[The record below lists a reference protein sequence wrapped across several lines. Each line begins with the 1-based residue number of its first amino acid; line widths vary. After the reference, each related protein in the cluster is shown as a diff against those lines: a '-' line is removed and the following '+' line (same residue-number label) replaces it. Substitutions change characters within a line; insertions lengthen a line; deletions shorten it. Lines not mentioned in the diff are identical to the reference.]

1 MRLVHG
7 DEGDLQLLRERGK
20 GAAVQPLGRY
30 VQQAKFAPAQTG
42 QDLPPLLR
50 VKTAVEIGGGDAVLA
65 QSLDLIL
72 HERDERRDYKRQAR
86 QQQLAAG
93 STATFPRRWALCEAV
108 PPAEDVVDEPLLT
121 GTESAQAEVFAKR
134 RDLVQ
139 DPRLLDVPPG
149 LAP

>member
-30 VQQAKFAPAQTG
+30 VQQAELAPAQTG

-65 QSLDLIL
+65 
-72 HERDERRDYKRQAR
+72 
-86 QQQLAAG
+86 
-93 STATFPRRWALCEAV
+93 
-108 PPAEDVVDEPLLT
+108 
-121 GTESAQAEVFAKR
+121 
-134 RDLVQ
+134 
-139 DPRLLDVPPG
+139 
-149 LAP
+149 